1 MNRKEKSIWRYVQD
15 LKGLFLYQKTEKVEE
30 KNMTL
35 YQILS
40 LCGIPSLIGAIFVSA
55 VNYAKSK
62 NSSYKLIKDGVI
74 AILHNK
80 IYTLGKQY
88 IAQEYIS
95 VEALDDFEH
104 LYKAYHAL
112 GGNGTGTEIYK
123 RVKELPMKQGKE

>member
-1 MNRKEKSIWRYVQD
+1 MIARAGPQ
-15 LKGLFLYQKTEKVEE
+15 GLFFIPKNRESRG

-55 VNYAKSK
+55 VNYVKLK

-88 IAQEYIS
+88 IAQEHIS

>member
-1 MNRKEKSIWRYVQD
+1 
-15 LKGLFLYQKTEKVEE
+15 
-30 KNMTL
+30 MTL

-40 LCGIPSLIGAIFVSA
+40 LCGIPSLIVAIFVSA
-55 VNYAKSK
+55 VNYVKSK

-112 GGNGTGTEIYK
+112 GGNGTGTEIHE
-123 RVKELPMKQGKE
+123 RVMALPIR

>member
-1 MNRKEKSIWRYVQD
+1 
-15 LKGLFLYQKTEKVEE
+15 
-30 KNMTL
+30 MTRS
-35 YQILS
+35 QRIS
-40 LCGIPSLIGAIFVSA
+40 WSGSPPLIGAIIVSA
-55 VNYAKSK
+55 AKYVNLTH
-62 NSSYKLIKDGVI
+62 SSYKLIKDGVI

-88 IAQEYIS
+88 IAQEHIS

>member
-1 MNRKEKSIWRYVQD
+1 MLEQN
-15 LKGLFLYQKTEKVEE
+15 LKGLFLYPKTEKVEE

-40 LCGIPSLIGAIFVSA
+40 LCGIPSLIGAIFVSE
-55 VNYAKSK
+55 VNYVKLK

-88 IAQEYIS
+88 IAQEHIS

>member
-1 MNRKEKSIWRYVQD
+1 
-15 LKGLFLYQKTEKVEE
+15 
-30 KNMTL
+30 MTL

-55 VNYAKSK
+55 VNYVKLK
-62 NSSYKLIKDGVI
+62 KSSYKLIKHRVI

>member
-1 MNRKEKSIWRYVQD
+1 MIVRAGPQ
-15 LKGLFLYQKTEKVEE
+15 GLFLYPKTEKDEE
-30 KNMTL
+30 KHMTL

-40 LCGIPSLIGAIFVSA
+40 LCGIQSLIGEIFVSA
-55 VNYAKSK
+55 VNYVKLK

-88 IAQEYIS
+88 IAQEHIS

>member
-1 MNRKEKSIWRYVQD
+1 MLEQN
-15 LKGLFLYQKTEKVEE
+15 LKGLFLYPKTEKVEE

-55 VNYAKSK
+55 VIYVKLK

-88 IAQEYIS
+88 IAQEHIS

>member
-1 MNRKEKSIWRYVQD
+1 MLEQN
-15 LKGLFLYQKTEKVEE
+15 LKGLFLYPKTEKVEE

-55 VNYAKSK
+55 VNYVKLK

-88 IAQEYIS
+88 IAQERIS

>member
-1 MNRKEKSIWRYVQD
+1 MLEQN
-15 LKGLFLYQKTEKVEE
+15 LKGLFLYPKTEKVEE

-55 VNYAKSK
+55 VNYVKLK

-74 AILHNK
+74 AILLNK

-88 IAQEYIS
+88 IAQEHIS

>member
-1 MNRKEKSIWRYVQD
+1 MLEQN

-112 GGNGTGTEIYK
+112 GGNGTGAEIHE
-123 RVKELPMKQGKE
+123 RVMVLPIR